1 MSSDK
6 NGDATNGAGGGDKDA
21 SVAKESSSKSSDSKS
36 SEQLNLRVIG
46 QDGEVIQF
54 KIKSNTPFRKL
65 MSVYCDRL
73 KLVQNNIRFVFDG
86 NRIQEADT
94 PATFDMVD
102 DDAIEVFTQ
111 QTGGRQTSRA
121 QGSREWRK
129 RWR

>member
-6 NGDATNGAGGGDKDA
+6 NGDATNGAGGGDKDT

-73 KLVQNNIRFVFDG
+73 KLVQNNIRYSEVQLRSGSLTDQHKSFTPKNS
-86 NRIQEADT
+86 NR
-94 PATFDMVD
+94 
-102 DDAIEVFTQ
+102 
-111 QTGGRQTSRA
+111 S
-121 QGSREWRK
+121 
-129 RWR
+129 

>member
-6 NGDATNGAGGGDKDA
+6 NGDAKNGGGGIKDSTA
-21 SVAKESSSKSSDSKS
+21 AKESSSKSGSSSDSKSS

-73 KLVQNNIRFVFDG
+73 KLVQNNIR
-86 NRIQEADT
+86 
-94 PATFDMVD
+94 
-102 DDAIEVFTQ
+102 
-111 QTGGRQTSRA
+111 
-121 QGSREWRK
+121 
-129 RWR
+129 

>member
-6 NGDATNGAGGGDKDA
+6 NGDAKSGIKDSTA
-21 SVAKESSSKSSDSKS
+21 APAKESSSKSGSSSESKSS

-73 KLVQNNIRFVFDG
+73 KLVQNNIRYV
-86 NRIQEADT
+86 RADLDLIDCIKSLHFS
-94 PATFDMVD
+94 PDSFQCYDHS
-102 DDAIEVFTQ
+102 Q
-111 QTGGRQTSRA
+111 
-121 QGSREWRK
+121 K
-129 RWR
+129 

>member
-6 NGDATNGAGGGDKDA
+6 NGDAKNGGGGIKDSTA
-21 SVAKESSSKSSDSKS
+21 AAAAKESSSKSGSSSDSKSS

-73 KLVQNNIRFVFDG
+73 KLVQNNIRYVLRAERRFLHC
-86 NRIQEADT
+86 QS
-94 PATFDMVD
+94 
-102 DDAIEVFTQ
+102 
-111 QTGGRQTSRA
+111 TGPSP
-121 QGSREWRK
+121 K
-129 RWR
+129 

>member
-6 NGDATNGAGGGDKDA
+6 NGDATNGAGGGDKDSSA
-21 SVAKESSSKSSDSKS
+21 AKESSSKSSDSKS

-73 KLVQNNIRFVFDG
+73 KLVQNNIRYSWGVG
-86 NRIQEADT
+86 RSLTSTKALLKK
-94 PATFDMVD
+94 ML
-102 DDAIEVFTQ
+102 IEVSLYVM
-111 QTGGRQTSRA
+111 RSVA
-121 QGSREWRK
+121 LDK
-129 RWR
+129 